1 MRKKI
6 LSFILAASLALNG
19 MPMMA
24 SASQID
30 PVSSSTETNEPE
42 QTTVLI
48 SEWSWADEYEV
59 IDTDSNTAF
68 LPTIGSFD
76 TVVSVLPAAILF
88 DDGKEAAITEWK
100 CDDFAE
106 QAGTYTFAAALEEGY
121 ELEETAPALTLTVEM
136 GQVEVQDTRDTENP
150 HTHCICGGT
159 ENVNGHTH
167 DNPNQSWIAWPEANS
182 LPDEAGYYYLTTD
195 VTLSSSWKPLAD
207 ISLCLHGKVIC
218 GSGSNPVI
226 NHVTSNVTLT
236 ITDCQKTEHKFTV
249 DENGLW
255 TLDENTST
263 KTLEGGVITGGK
275 PSKGGGIYST
285 KSLNMYGGN
294 IVGNTATGTGGGGIY
309 STGNFNMYGG
319 SIVGN
324 TQTNAYGTNGGGGI
338 YSTGN
343 FNMYGGSIVD
353 NTSWYDVVIDQ

>member
-88 DDGKEAAITEWK
+88 DNGKDAAITEWK

-136 GQVEVQDTRDTENP
+136 GQVEVQDTGDTENP
-150 HTHCICGGT
+150 HTHCICGGSQ
-159 ENVNGHTH
+159 
-167 DNPNQSWIAWPEANS
+167 PSANNHICDTDQEWRPWDDRTK
-182 LPDEAGYYYLTTD
+182 LPDDTSGSHYYYLTTD
-195 VTLSSSWKPLAD
+195 VTLNSTWYPKSN
-207 ISLCLHGKVIC
+207 IFLCLHGHVIQ
-218 GSGSNPVI
+218 GNDI
-226 NHVTSNVTLT
+226 RLTNNNNNTKTLT
-236 ITDCQKTEHKFTV
+236 ITDCEKTEHKFTA
-249 DENGLW
+249 DNSSGLW
-255 TLDENTST
+255 ILDETNGD
-263 KTLEGGVITGGK
+263 KTLKGGVITGGNY
-275 PSKGGGIYST
+275 SNGGGISSSGT
-285 KSLNMYGGN
+285 LHMYGGN
-294 IVGNTATGTGGGGIY
+294 IVGNTSTSDGGGIFVSAGTFY
-309 STGNFNMYGG
+309 MYGG
-319 SIVGN
+319 TITGN
-324 TQTNAYGTNGGGGI
+324 TAGNNGGGVYI
-338 YSTGN
+338 KTGAR
-343 FNMYGGSIVD
+343 FEMYDG
-353 NTSWYDVVIDQ
+353 T